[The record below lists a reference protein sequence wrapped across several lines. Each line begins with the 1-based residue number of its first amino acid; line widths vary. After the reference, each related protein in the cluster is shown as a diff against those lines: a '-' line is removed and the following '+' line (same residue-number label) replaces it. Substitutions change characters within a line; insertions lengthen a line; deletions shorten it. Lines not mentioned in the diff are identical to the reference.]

1 MLLLFW
7 INSASLLFYLFLL
20 FVLRFFNGFE
30 YTVGWAYF
38 GMLNKFFKFG
48 FNPFFESDRGIY
60 FDLQGEL
67 LKTFY
72 GEDDDK
78 IVLIFLLVVWLVL
91 VERK

>member
-1 MLLLFW
+1 
-7 INSASLLFYLFLL
+7 
-20 FVLRFFNGFE
+20 
-30 YTVGWAYF
+30 
-38 GMLNKFFKFG
+38 MLNKFFKFG